1 MKALFIASLLFLA
14 VFAQAQTFTSYH
26 ETDTVGGQ
34 VALVN
39 DVVLSVYVDADD
51 HAWFGTQEGIS
62 MYDGNAWTNF
72 TDEDGLIFNTVKA
85 IMIDGEGNLW
95 AGTDLGISKM
105 NDDVWSEYTTDDGLE
120 DNKIN
125 CINEDSSGL
134 IWFGHAD
141 GASSWNG
148 SEFTNYTMDDGL
160 PFGGVSAIEEDASGR
175 IWMGTGLGGC
185 FILADGT
192 FTELNEDNDLLSN
205 SVRAIAIDGNTKW
218 IATNIGISVFNG
230 SDIHIAD
237 HDSLITLPEP
247 HEINPVEDVKVDS
260 QGRVWTA
267 VYVDYL
273 VSVGGVSVLLGD
285 EWFEY
290 GEEEIVEEVI
300 VEEGLAGPVVRE
312 LAITSDDKVW
322 VATSTGVTLISDVPT
337 SIESQSDPFD
347 SAQDGSQVKIYPN
360 PASNWVTITG
370 MTTDGMLFDINGR
383 KQMDINALG
392 ETTSIWIGDL
402 KAGIYL
408 IKAGIAVERIVVQ

>member
-1 MKALFIASLLFLA
+1 MKTLSIASLLFLA

-185 FILADGT
+185 FILSDDN
-192 FTELNEDNDLLSN
+192 FTELNEDNGLISN
-205 SVRAIAIDGNTKW
+205 SVRSVTVDGSSKW
-218 IATNIGISVFNG
+218 ISTNIGISVFDGN
-230 SDIHIAD
+230 DLHVAD

-247 HEINPVEDVKVDS
+247 HEINPIEDVKVDS
-260 QGRVWTA
+260 QGRVWA
-267 VYVDYL
+267 GVYVAYL
-273 VSVGGVSVLLGD
+273 VNFGGVSLYLGD
-285 EWFEY
+285 EWHEFDEDD
-290 GEEEIVEEVI
+290 
-300 VEEGLAGPVVRE
+300 GLAGPVVRE

-322 VATSTGVTLISDVPT
+322 VATSSGVTLISDVPT

-347 SAQDGSQVKIYPN
+347 SDQDGSQVKIYPN

-383 KQMDINALG
+383 KQMDINTLG

-408 IKAGIAVERIVVQ
+408 IKAGITVKRIVVQ